1 MVVGPRDLAPT
12 FETPKGNCNHYEE
25 NIDGTNG
32 RREVRT
38 GTQNKA
44 AFFDEKK
51 NKTGYNMVQENR

>member
-1 MVVGPRDLAPT
+1 MVVGPRDLGPT

-25 NIDGTNG
+25 NGTNG

-51 NKTGYNMVQENR
+51 KTGYNMVQENR